1 MQARN
6 QVYWAIEAVSL
17 TKRFPKTRGWRALF
31 SRDGLASPAVD
42 HVDLRIKRG
51 ELFGLLG
58 PNGAG
63 KTTLIKMLGTLV
75 TPTSGNARV
84 NGFDLHQEAAI
95 KASIGLVT
103 SDERSFYW
111 RLSGRQNLHF
121 FASLHSIPPT
131 KIPERVEV
139 VLEQV
144 GLIDVADSRFLTYST
159 GMRQRLSIARALLNR
174 PDLLFLDE
182 PTKGLDP
189 TATQSLHHLI
199 REQLTKSQGLTVFLT
214 THYLEEAEQLCDR
227 IAIMH
232 RGRIQAC
239 GTLSELRESLNLGD
253 RYRIWVSG
261 FQPVMQSQL
270 EKRLSSLKV
279 ELIERPTME
288 GEGSSDQ
295 LAVIEFRSQEGDGL
309 LDQAIDI
316 VRSKHGTIQSV
327 MNEKASL
334 EAIFTHHTSQLVTRN
349 DGQAISPVIQQED
362 DPPIPKNGKDPDL
375 PSGASTNSIFKD
387 LPGKAQNALNIA
399 LAFLRR
405 DFSSEV
411 SYRFSFFLQLFNI
424 FFSVGVFYFI
434 SSLLGQA
441 AAPYLTQYGGDYFSF
456 VLIGIAFAGYF
467 GVGLSSFSNSLRQA
481 QTTGTLEAMLST
493 PTGISEIILSSSLW
507 DYLLTTLR
515 VLVYLVVGAAFLG
528 VNLGSGNY
536 PAALLILVLTVIAF
550 SSLGIIAASF
560 IMVLK
565 RGDPVTWAMGALSSF
580 LGGVY
585 YPVEILPGWLQWISR
600 LLPITYSLQAMR
612 LALLQ
617 GASFAVLAPDIL
629 ALAIFSVVLLPVSLL
644 AFRFAVQRARI
655 DGSLTQY

>member
-1 MQARN
+1 MQPGN
-6 QVYWAIEAVSL
+6 QAYWAIEAISL
-17 TKRFPKTRGWRALF
+17 TKQFPKTRGWRAIF
-31 SRDGLASPAVD
+31 SRSGLGTPAVD
-42 HVDLRIKRG
+42 HVDLKVRKG

-75 TPTSGNARV
+75 TPTSGQARV
-84 NGFDLHQEAAI
+84 NRFDLHQEAEI

-111 RLSGRQNLHF
+111 RLTGRQNLVF
-121 FASLHSIPPT
+121 FASLHAISRDE
-131 KIPERVEV
+131 IPERVDAA
-139 VLEQV
+139 LKQV
-144 GLIDVADSRFLTYST
+144 NMEDVADSRFLTYST
-159 GMRQRLSIARALLNR
+159 GIRQRLSIARALLNQ
-174 PDLLFLDE
+174 PELLFLDE

-199 REQLTKSQGLTVFLT
+199 REKLTKEKGLTVFLT
-214 THYLEEAEQLCDR
+214 THYLEEAELLCDR
-227 IAIMH
+227 IAIMNQ
-232 RGRIQAC
+232 GRIRAC
-239 GTLSELRESLNLGD
+239 GTLSELRDSLDLGD

-261 FQPVMQSQL
+261 FQPAMQSQL
-270 EKRLSSLKV
+270 EKSLAGIK
-279 ELIERPTME
+279 IERVQQLSLVSE
-288 GEGSSDQ
+288 ASDDP
-295 LAVIEFRSQEGDGL
+295 LAVIEFRSHEGDGTL
-309 LDQAIDI
+309 NQIIDI
-316 VRSKHGTIQSV
+316 VHREQGIIQSV
-327 MNEKASL
+327 TNEKASL
-334 EAIFTHHTSQLVTRN
+334 EVIFSHHTSQMSPGENQLT
-349 DGQAISPVIQQED
+349 GAQALTQEAGPHLPD
-362 DPPIPKNGKDPDL
+362 NGKDPFPAAD
-375 PSGASTNSIFKD
+375 
-387 LPGKAQNALNIA
+387 PGTITSFNTRPRKAQNALNIA

-434 SSLLGQA
+434 SSLLGEA

-515 VLVYLVVGAAFLG
+515 VLVYLLVGAAFLG
-528 VNLGSGNY
+528 VNLGGGNY

-565 RGDPVTWAMGALSSF
+565 RGDPITWAMGALSSF

-585 YPVEILPGWLQWISR
+585 YPIDILPGWLQSLSR
-600 LLPITYSLQAMR
+600 LLPITYALQAMR

-617 GASFAVLAPDIL
+617 GASFAELAPDIL
-629 ALAIFSVVLLPVSLL
+629 ALAVFSVLLLPISLL